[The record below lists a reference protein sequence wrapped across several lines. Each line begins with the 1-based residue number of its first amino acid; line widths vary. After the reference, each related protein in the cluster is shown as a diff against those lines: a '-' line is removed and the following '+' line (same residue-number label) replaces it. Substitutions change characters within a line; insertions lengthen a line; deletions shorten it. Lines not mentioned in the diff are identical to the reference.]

1 MQGYQRRIRGVCD
14 GDLLPAFELT
24 DAQGANLT
32 VPASVLDLS
41 PSGIGLSPRTGESW
55 SERVLSLLSQH
66 GPFTLAWLE
75 ALLRAADQRA
85 SQQPLADPRLNT
97 NNADHELATSNSS
110 VAQTPPGGTPAAP
123 LESDSPARG
132 PLHGHGRETGERSTD
147 SSTTRRPYAATRY
160 LETHHG
166 ILSYA
171 ELAPLLAEHVANTEQ
186 DIAERRLTTHRFD
199 DTLLELHRRICAD
212 LIPAM
217 AGHWRTLN
225 VCVNAHT
232 PPPPYWTIPAYM

>member
-1 MQGYQRRIRGVCD
+1 M
-14 GDLLPAFELT
+14 
-24 DAQGANLT
+24 
-32 VPASVLDLS
+32 
-41 PSGIGLSPRTGESW
+41 
-55 SERVLSLLSQH
+55 
-66 GPFTLAWLE
+66 
-75 ALLRAADQRA
+75 
-85 SQQPLADPRLNT
+85 
-97 NNADHELATSNSS
+97 
-110 VAQTPPGGTPAAP
+110 AQTPPGGTPAAP

-132 PLHGHGRETGERSTD
+132 PLHGHGRGTGERSTD

-217 AGHWRTLN
+217 AGRWRTLN
-225 VCVNAHT
+225 VCVGAHT
-232 PPPPYWTIPAYM
+232 PPPYWTIPAHMRDYAADLQARLSQGADTPTEQLIEDLAFAEGRLLHLHPFEDFNGRVTRLFLIELLYRLELPIIDPATDPGTPTQTYFAALRAYDRHNPNPLIKLWRQRFEQAI